1 MLQVRLSREVNDLS
15 GYYNAF
21 LEVLLAER
29 YVLGKVLVKRYLD
42 DYSLVE
48 VYDRNGKRMWSWM
61 VWGQLWRYFDDSVRK
76 CLEEAGVDMVLDVIE
91 VDDG

>member
-15 GYYNAF
+15 GYYNTF

-29 YVLGKVLVKRYLD
+29 YVLGKVLVRRYFD

-48 VYDRNGKRMWSWM
+48 VYDKDGRRMWT
-61 VWGQLWRYFDDSVRK
+61 
-76 CLEEAGVDMVLDVIE
+76 
-91 VDDG
+91 